1 MNSSDFKKSFKESTE
16 NNSNTYRPSKTLNTY
31 KSLKNG
37 NNIANSLII
46 QLNNNVNNNLN
57 KEKLIKSNNN
67 KLLNLNNNNKN
78 NNNNNINNNNN
89 LISKNGILNNII
101 KNENQNKILKGN
113 NKNNSNSK
121 LDVSKKSISK
131 ENVNYLVSGSIAGAI
146 SRSAT
151 AGFERLTI
159 IQQVQGMS
167 QNLSQGYV
175 GCIAAMKEM
184 VKREG
189 FKSIWKGNGANI
201 VKVSPN
207 SGIRFLTY
215 EFCKKHFLDNS
226 SNHPSSSSIENG
238 IDGNG
243 VGCGSGSEMKMT
255 VPQTMF
261 SGAMAGLTSTFFTY
275 PLDVVR
281 IRLSLQGSCSNDYA
295 AHRYNGITHSFFKIH
310 KDEGVKG
317 LYKGLG
323 TSIASI
329 VPWVSISF
337 ATYEGFKIIC
347 KKMILNYQI
356 SSSSLSTTTTTPSSI
371 NNNNNNNNKNNNSF
385 IYENELGEN
394 GINLTNT
401 SGCSTMA
408 STMPSS
414 LLINSVASDENELKK
429 GVNMICDF
437 VCGALSGAVTMTV
450 CYPLDV
456 LRRRMMIQGIGGN
469 KVLYKNGW
477 DATKKI
483 LSNEGLVA
491 FYHGIIPAYFKVV
504 PTVAISFAVYEI
516 CKDLGSNKYQQ
527 K

>member
-1 MNSSDFKKSFKESTE
+1 MNSSDFKKNFKESTE
-16 NNSNTYRPSKTLNTY
+16 NNSNNYRQLSKTLNTY

-46 QLNNNVNNNLN
+46 QLNNNVNNTLN
-57 KEKLIKSNNN
+57 NEKSIKPSVKLI
-67 KLLNLNNNNKN
+67 NLKN
-78 NNNNNINNNNN
+78 NNI
-89 LISKNGILNNII
+89 ITKNGILNNII
-101 KNENQNKILKGN
+101 KNDNDLNGN
-113 NKNNSNSK
+113 NKKNNKNSK

-175 GCIAAMKEM
+175 GCMAALKEM

-215 EFCKKHFLDNS
+215 EFCKKHFLDNPS
-226 SNHPSSSSIENG
+226 SSSSIENG
-238 IDGNG
+238 IDGSG
-243 VGCGSGSEMKMT
+243 VGCGGGSEMKMT

-261 SGAMAGLTSTFFTY
+261 SGAMAGLTSTFLTY

-295 AHRYNGITHSFFKIH
+295 SHRYNGITHSFFKIH

-337 ATYEGFKIIC
+337 ATYEGFKIVC
-347 KKMILNYQI
+347 KKMILNYQFPSTKP
-356 SSSSLSTTTTTPSSI
+356 SSSSSSSSSSSQT
-371 NNNNNNNNKNNNSF
+371 NNNNYKHNE
-385 IYENELGEN
+385 YDNELGEN
-394 GINLTNT
+394 DTNLTIA
-401 SGCSTMA
+401 SGFPTIESTM
-408 STMPSS
+408 TSS
-414 LLINSVASDENELKK
+414 PLIASVATSSAAEENELKK

-469 KVLYKNGW
+469 IVLYKNGW

-483 LSNEGLVA
+483 LNKEGLSA

-516 CKDLGSNKYQQ
+516 CKDLGSSKQQ

>member
-16 NNSNTYRPSKTLNTY
+16 NNSNNYRQPSKTLNTY

-46 QLNNNVNNNLN
+46 QLNNNVNNDLN
-57 KEKLIKSNNN
+57 KEKLIKSHNKILNLNNN
-67 KLLNLNNNNKN
+67 NNSINNNNKN
-78 NNNNNINNNNN
+78 NN
-89 LISKNGILNNII
+89 LIAKNGILNNII
-101 KNENQNKILKGN
+101 KNENQNNDLNGN
-113 NKNNSNSK
+113 NKKNNTNTK

-175 GCIAAMKEM
+175 GCIAALKEM

-189 FKSIWKGNGANI
+189 LKSIWKGNGANI

-226 SNHPSSSSIENG
+226 SSSSSSIENG

-243 VGCGSGSEMKMT
+243 VGCGGGSEMKMT
-255 VPQTMF
+255 VPQTMI

-347 KKMILNYQI
+347 KKMILDYQTTITTSSQSKNY
-356 SSSSLSTTTTTPSSI
+356 
-371 NNNNNNNNKNNNSF
+371 NNNNNNNNNNSNNPF
-385 IYENELGEN
+385 MYENELDEN
-394 GINLTNT
+394 DINLTTT
-401 SGCSTMA
+401 SGCSTIA
-408 STMPSS
+408 STMTSS
-414 LLINSVASDENELKK
+414 PLISSVATSEENELKK

-483 LSNEGLVA
+483 LKNEGLVA

-516 CKDLGSNKYQQ
+516 CKDLGSNKQQ